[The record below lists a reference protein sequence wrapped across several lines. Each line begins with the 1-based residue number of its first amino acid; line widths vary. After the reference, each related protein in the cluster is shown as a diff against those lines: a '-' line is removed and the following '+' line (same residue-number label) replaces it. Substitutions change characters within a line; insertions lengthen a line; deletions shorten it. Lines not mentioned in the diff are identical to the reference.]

1 MMSLIRSPTLCLPG
15 PGELY
20 DGVPAPGL
28 DPVLGGVLQHPG
40 AGVGPGVGVVVPG
53 PGLPLS
59 RAHSAPELA
68 AGEVTLLVSLM
79 ITVLTTVP
87 VCPGCLVSL
96 MITVLTTVPVCPDCL
111 VSLTLPI
118 SPRPVSVSPP
128 VSVSVVATVP
138 PAALGLD
145 LLKEKAERAEE
156 E

>member
-53 PGLPLS
+53 PGLPLP

-68 AGEVTLLVSLM
+68 AGEVTPPVSLM

-87 VCPGCLVSL
+87 VCPG
-96 MITVLTTVPVCPDCL
+96 CL

-145 LLKEKAERAEE
+145 LLEEKAERAEE